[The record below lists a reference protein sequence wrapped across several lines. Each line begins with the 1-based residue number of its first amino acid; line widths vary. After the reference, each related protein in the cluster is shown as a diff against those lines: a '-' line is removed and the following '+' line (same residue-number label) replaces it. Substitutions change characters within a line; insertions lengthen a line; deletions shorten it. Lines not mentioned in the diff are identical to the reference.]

1 MEALNVIWATPTGA
15 VITFVILGLVV
26 FGLVRWANKE
36 PAQRH
41 EQTSGEKPMGVGRD

>member
-1 MEALNVIWATPTGA
+1 MEALNVIWSTPVGA

-36 PAQRH
+36 PAQRSEH
-41 EQTSGEKPMGVGRD
+41 TSGEKPMGADR